1 MNLPV
6 NFHDGDYEVRATLQ
20 EASVKFPVK
29 FIDSQ
34 TITPLKIRVEFQD
47 GEKEIPISFSE
58 EEFVDISFENAY
70 EISPSKPIE
79 SYTGPY
85 QITPHSYEQTL
96 ETTQKKMNQNLTIRE
111 IPYAPVT
118 NSSGGITVTI
128 GGEG

>member
-6 NFHDGDYEVRATLQ
+6 NFHDGDSEVRANLLEGTTIL
-20 EASVKFPVK
+20 PVK
-29 FIDSQ
+29 FTDSQ
-34 TITPLKIRVEFQD
+34 TIKPLKITVEFQD
-47 GEKEIPISFSE
+47 NEKKIPISFSE
-58 EEFVDISFENAY
+58 DEFVDVSFENAY

-96 ETTQKKMNQNLTIRE
+96 ETTQKKMNQNLTIRK
-111 IPYAPVT
+111 IPYAPVA
-118 NSSGGITVTI
+118 NASGGITVTI

>member
-6 NFHDGDYEVRATLQ
+6 NFHDGDSEVRANLLEGTTIL
-20 EASVKFPVK
+20 PVK
-29 FIDSQ
+29 FTDSQ
-34 TITPLKIRVEFQD
+34 TIKPLKITVEFQD
-47 GEKEIPISFSE
+47 NEKEIPISFSE
-58 EEFVDISFENAY
+58 DESVDISFENAY

-85 QITPHSYEQTL
+85 QITPRTYEQSFD
-96 ETTQKKMNQNLTIRE
+96 TTQKKMNQNLTIRE

-128 GGEG
+128 GGE